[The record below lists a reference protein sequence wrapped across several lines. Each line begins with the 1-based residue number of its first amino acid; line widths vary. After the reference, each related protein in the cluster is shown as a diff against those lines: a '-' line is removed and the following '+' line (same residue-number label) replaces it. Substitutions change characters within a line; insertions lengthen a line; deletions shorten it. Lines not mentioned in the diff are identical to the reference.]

1 MLSNKLQKKRKNE
14 RIMKRFKRLT
24 LSFIVILGY
33 QVFLSSSVEDI
44 SNTFFAQA
52 DGM

>member
-1 MLSNKLQKKRKNE
+1 MLSNKLQKKRSND

-24 LSFIVILGY
+24 LSFIAILGY
-33 QVFLSSSVEDI
+33 QVFLTSSVEKMT
-44 SNTFFAQA
+44 NTFFAQA